1 MYLCLYSAHDHSRIL
16 LRNWQISWQEWSQAI
31 AMTCCRDGELAGER
45 EAKPRFRTQ
54 RQGQG
59 RPSHKGWTKFN
70 ANEADRIGQIWSN
83 YLKNSHRIGQIHWV
97 EFPSESALN
106 LYVHQCQTWVVARS
120 QTMLYSI
127 KLRSSESKT
136 QTNATCMQTH
146 TASRN
151 KTLNRESCKH
161 LQTFI
166 AVIRTCIL
174 EYRSSC
180 VLFLGMIWL
189 QVCERHQ
196 KKNPQDA
203 VFCAMIHLH
212 DWPYVM
218 HIIDMFKFIFQSL
231 DCCLKE
237 MNGNEV
243 WKERSD
249 WSDHTWCPV
258 EAQQWNCNYFR
269 SNRVALRKAFCL
281 HFVTLTASGGVDHQC
296 WMECRDKGA
305 EMSWERGASMIALLP
320 LSGSNSPSMRNLS
333 ALFCAYQE
341 VFGPGPENS
350 MKLVSAGGIKP
361 TSASTLAQIRIV
373 KLHDVC
379 H

>member
-1 MYLCLYSAHDHSRIL
+1 
-16 LRNWQISWQEWSQAI
+16 
-31 AMTCCRDGELAGER
+31 
-45 EAKPRFRTQ
+45 
-54 RQGQG
+54 
-59 RPSHKGWTKFN
+59 
-70 ANEADRIGQIWSN
+70 
-83 YLKNSHRIGQIHWV
+83 
-97 EFPSESALN
+97 
-106 LYVHQCQTWVVARS
+106 
-120 QTMLYSI
+120 
-127 KLRSSESKT
+127 
-136 QTNATCMQTH
+136 MQTH

-151 KTLNRESCKH
+151 KTFNRESCKH

-174 EYRSSC
+174 E
-180 VLFLGMIWL
+180 LNTI
-189 QVCERHQ
+189 QV
-196 KKNPQDA
+196 
-203 VFCAMIHLH
+203 VFCFLAWYDCKYAKGTERRTLKMLYFVQWSTCMI
-212 DWPYVM
+212 
-218 HIIDMFKFIFQSL
+218 
-231 DCCLKE
+231 DCMYAYNRHVQVHFSKCGLLPE
-237 MNGNEV
+237 GNE
-243 WKERSD
+243 WKWGLKRKIRLIRSYIYI
-249 WSDHTWCPV
+249 HIHIWCPV

-281 HFVTLTASGGVDHQC
+281 HFVTLTASAGVDHQC

-305 EMSWERGASMIALLP
+305 EMSWERGASMIALLR